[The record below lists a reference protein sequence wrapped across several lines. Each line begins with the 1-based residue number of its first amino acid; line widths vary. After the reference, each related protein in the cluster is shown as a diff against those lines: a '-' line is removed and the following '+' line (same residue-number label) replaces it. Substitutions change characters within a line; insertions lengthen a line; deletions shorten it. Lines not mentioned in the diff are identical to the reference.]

1 MTTKPTRTIDEE
13 INRILEELK
22 TIKPGSPEY
31 EKASINLESLCRSR
45 SFKANQI
52 VSADTLVLA
61 ATNILGILL
70 ILNYEQIHVVTSK
83 TLGLLVK
90 GRM

>member
-1 MTTKPTRTIDEE
+1 MKTKPTRTIDEE
-13 INRILEELK
+13 INRILDDLK
-22 TIKPGSPEY
+22 TMKSGSPEY
-31 EKASINLESLCRSR
+31 EKAAMNLETLCRSR
-45 SFKANQI
+45 SFKANQT
-52 VSADTLVLA
+52 VTADTLVLA